1 MRLDDTV
8 CNCIKRQSLAVR
20 HYPQGVLAYQSESDR
35 ITEKVK
41 WWSPWPPRII
51 FKPLIPRDFFRPSPL
66 QHISEP
72 TILSRLFHFVRPAGR
87 THLEVEVLYSP
98 GKGRRGYWIKIEARV
113 VDASTDIPHGIRY
126 SLTLL

>member
-1 MRLDDTV
+1 MFGGHSVLVPPLPIPNRAVKRDRADDSV
-8 CNCIKRQSLAVR
+8 DSHAKVGHRQT
-20 HYPQGVLAYQSESDR
+20 PFP
-35 ITEKVK
+35 T
-41 WWSPWPPRII
+41 
-51 FKPLIPRDFFRPSPL
+51 PLC
-66 QHISEP
+66 QH
-72 TILSRLFHFVRPAGR
+72 TRVFLFVRPAGR

>member
-1 MRLDDTV
+1 M
-8 CNCIKRQSLAVR
+8 
-20 HYPQGVLAYQSESDR
+20 R
-35 ITEKVK
+35 ITKYLYLADSIVLNYSAMLLIMQTLRLK
-41 WWSPWPPRII
+41 ILVSVVRFRPWPPRII

-98 GKGRRGYWIKIEARV
+98 GKGK
-113 VDASTDIPHGIRY
+113 S
-126 SLTLL
+126 